1 MTVRFLHYSD
11 IENATDDPQ
20 RIGRLT
26 QALHEYRDDRTL
38 VCGTGDNTAP
48 GLLSMETDGEHVHPF
63 FEAVSPDFAAVGNH
77 DFDNGIPAFREIVAD
92 SPQTWLVANL
102 HDGDRPVAHDL
113 GVRATATTRV
123 GTERVGLVGVTDPRT
138 LGDHVTS
145 GDLTVTD
152 PVAAVEDTLSDL
164 PPDCEYRVVLSH
176 AGLRDDEIAR
186 IDGVDLV
193 LGGHDHERR
202 ADTVAGTPVAH
213 PGERGERLTEA
224 ELGDGAGTVTLHDVT
239 QYTATEELVAT
250 YHDLFAELGLDETLT
265 HVDSPVGRTRD
276 DRYPETPIGNL
287 VVDAIRWAAGA
298 DVAVVHPLMLRSG
311 PPLSGTV
318 SVGDVRATTPFDND
332 IHSTRLNGEEV
343 VSLFESLE
351 SPEFLE
357 LDAEVY
363 GHVSGATLSW
373 RRDEDGLTLVGATV
387 DGDQPVA
394 SETYTVA
401 APTLEFFSDKLYP
414 VLDEEQIE
422 ADHGSQHD
430 ALVDYVREHGID
442 TEPDGRMELVEDTRQ
457 GEFRSL

>member
-1 MTVRFLHYSD
+1 MTVCFLHYSD

-26 QALHEYRDDRTL
+26 QTLCEHRDDRTL

-48 GLLSMETDGEHVHPF
+48 GLLSMETDGEHIRPF
-63 FEAVSPDFAAVGNH
+63 FEAISPDFAAVGNH
-77 DFDNGIPAFREIVAD
+77 DFDSGIPAFREIVAD
-92 SPQTWLVANL
+92 SPQTWLVANI

-138 LGDHVTS
+138 LADHVTS

-152 PVAAVEDTLSDL
+152 PVAAVEDALSDL
-164 PPDCEYRVVLSH
+164 APDCEYRVVLSH
-176 AGLRDDEIAR
+176 AGLRDDKIAR

-224 ELGDGAGTVTLHDVT
+224 ELSGESATVTLHDVT
-239 QYTATEELVAT
+239 GHPVAEDVAAS
-250 YHDLFAELGLDETLT
+250 YRDLFEELGLAETLT
-265 HVDSPVGRTRD
+265 HVDSPVGRTRT
-276 DRYPETPIGNL
+276 DRYPETPIGNV
-287 VVDAIRWAAGA
+287 VVDAIRWAADA

-311 PPLSGTV
+311 PPLVGEV
-318 SVGDVRATTPFDND
+318 SVGDVRTTTPFDND
-332 IHSTRLNGEEV
+332 IHSTQLDGEEV

-373 RRDEDGLTLVGATV
+373 RRSEDGLTLVDATV
-387 DGDQPVA
+387 DGDQPIA

-401 APTLEFFSDKLYP
+401 APTLEFFGDKLYP
-414 VLDEEQIE
+414 VLGEDRIE

-430 ALVDYVREHGID
+430 ALVGYVREHGID
-442 TEPDGRMELVEDTRQ
+442 TEPDGRMQLVEDTTR